1 MGLAPVAQFGR
12 GPLWGQT
19 WLGACWS
26 EGLAAAEHVP
36 DRLGEGSGELDLG
49 DTGAAL
55 AAEPFLRSLVAVFVG
70 GVAGGVLGRLDQ
82 PPAPPLPP
90 GLGQGAAPVGL
101 AGTV

>member
-19 WLGACWS
+19 WLGACRS

-36 DRLGEGSGELDLG
+36 DRLGEGSGELDPG

-70 GVAGGVLGRLDQ
+70 GVAGG
-82 PPAPPLPP
+82 
-90 GLGQGAAPVGL
+90 GLGGLDPRPPPPPRAPFCQRGAPG
-101 AGTV
+101 G